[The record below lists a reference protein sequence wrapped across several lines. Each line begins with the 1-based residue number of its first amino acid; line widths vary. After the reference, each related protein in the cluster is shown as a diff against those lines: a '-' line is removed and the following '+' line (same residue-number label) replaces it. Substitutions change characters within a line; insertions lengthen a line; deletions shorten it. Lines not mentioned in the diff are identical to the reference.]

1 VTRKKQQEASKTNL
15 FILLPINESLSV
27 PNGSQLQLQIPVT
40 ITLAGAAIA
49 VEIPVQATA
58 AVVPTIVD
66 Q

>member
-40 ITLAGAAIA
+40 ITLAGALTA

-58 AVVPTIVD
+58 APIIVD